1 MGVRTAST
9 ITTDREEGSTGI
21 AAPFGWPV
29 PYRIARRARKPG
41 RDDNDGFVPELIDRN
56 LDRVDRLQRN
66 HRVLAFPFAV
76 FKRYGEDNGGWVG
89 ALISYYGFFS
99 LFPLLVIFV
108 TIATWVLG
116 SRPDL
121 LQRILEALW
130 SKVPFTAGLE
140 SNVEQQVSELGANGW
155 AALISLGVALWGALG
170 VARVL
175 QDSVNTVWG
184 VARFRRP
191 GFLPK
196 ILRSLAVVSL
206 LGVGLIAS
214 GVAAGLTV
222 TVQFPVAGLVL
233 TAVVNV
239 ALGVAVTLAVYRLSI
254 AQPVSLGQLLPGAL
268 VMAIGAYGLTLVASV
283 YVKHVVAR
291 SSGAF
296 GPFATTIG
304 LLAYVSLTVQVFIYA
319 TEVNVVRAKH
329 LWPRSLTGRN
339 LGDADARAIHL
350 TLRRER
356 LLSQQQLAERGLT
369 TEQAAAVIA
378 GQYDPPETAR

>member
-1 MGVRTAST
+1 MAFLSSQP
-9 ITTDREEGSTGI
+9 GS
-21 AAPFGWPV
+21 
-29 PYRIARRARKPG
+29 RRNRA
-41 RDDNDGFVPELIDRN
+41 RDDNDGFVAQLIDRVI
-56 LDRVDRLQRN
+56 DRVDRVQRN

-76 FKRYGEDNGGWVG
+76 VKRYGEDNGGWVG

-99 LFPLLVIFV
+99 LFPLLVVFV
-108 TIATWVLG
+108 TIATWALG
-116 SRPDL
+116 SRPEV
-121 LQRILEALW
+121 LQAILEALW
-130 SKVPFTAGLE
+130 SKVPFGSGLE
-140 SNVEQQVSELGANGW
+140 ANVEQQVRQIGTNGW
-155 AALISLGVALWGALG
+155 ATVISVVVLLWGALG

-196 ILRSLAVVSL
+196 IVRSLAVISL
-206 LGVGLIAS
+206 LGLGLIAS

-233 TAVVNV
+233 TALVNLVVG
-239 ALGVAVTLAVYRLSI
+239 AAVTLAVYRLSI
-254 AQPVSLGQLLPGAL
+254 AQPVSLLELLPGAI
-268 VMAIGAYGLTLVASV
+268 VMAIGGYGLTLVASV

-291 SSGAF
+291 TSGAF

-304 LLAYVSLTVQVFIYA
+304 LLAYVSLIVQVFIYA
-319 TEVNVVRAKH
+319 TEVNVVRAKQ

-339 LGDADARAIHL
+339 LGDPDARAIEL

-356 LLSQQQLAERGLT
+356 LLSQQQLTERGLT
-369 TEQAAAVIA
+369 AEQAAAALA
-378 GQYDPPETAR
+378 GRPEPPDAAP